1 MIKVEPVMTLRKNLG
16 EILNK
21 VEYKHDT
28 IIITRAGKPSVAIID
43 IQLFDK
49 IKNIKNKFQSLTSE
63 LQNSFSEYTDEK
75 TDILLNEAINA
86 IKTR

>member
-28 IIITRAGKPSVAIID
+28 VIITRAGKPSAAIID

-49 IKNIKNKFQSLTSE
+49 LKNIKDKFQSLTSE
-63 LQNSFSEYTDEK
+63 L
-75 TDILLNEAINA
+75 
-86 IKTR
+86 